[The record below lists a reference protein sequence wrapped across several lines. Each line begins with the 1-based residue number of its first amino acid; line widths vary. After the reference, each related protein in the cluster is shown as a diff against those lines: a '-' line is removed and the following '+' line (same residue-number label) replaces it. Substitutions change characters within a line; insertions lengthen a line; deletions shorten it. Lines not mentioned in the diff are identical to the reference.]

1 MTDTELLLSISKLK
15 QKIDSLPLGDEER
28 LEYEI
33 EHNELLEILED
44 DYVDL

>member
-1 MTDTELLLSISKLK
+1 MTDAELLLEISKLK
-15 QKIDSLPLGDEER
+15 KKIALLPVGDEER

-44 DYVDL
+44 DYAGF